1 MSRPVVSVLGAGN
14 WGTTLADLVARNGRR
29 VWLWTHAPRQRDEIN
44 HQHSNRDAVPGLVV
58 HDGVTATCEPAEA
71 LDGTGLILIAIPSQ
85 AFRQVCRVLAPHV
98 QPEHLVIHGTK
109 GLEAGTHR
117 RMSEILQEETC
128 VRQLGVLAGPN
139 IAVEIG
145 QGKPA
150 GTVIA
155 SRFPAVIAAGR
166 AALACPQLMVFAGG
180 DVIGTE
186 LCGALKNVVAI
197 AAGMADELQLGDN
210 AKAFLVTRGMSELMR
225 LCAALG
231 AEPMT
236 LAGLAGIGDLMV
248 TCASRFS
255 RNHRLGVALARGQT
269 LAAALAGLGMVAE
282 GVHAARSAQVLAR
295 AHGLDLPVFE
305 RVERI
310 VHQGLAPRDA
320 LTEIMALPA
329 GHDVP
334 IFGLGPAA
342 EVSDGAPWPDARSS
356 PTRRAVDGAPR
367 AGPAPPPPARRGT

>member
-1 MSRPVVSVLGAGN
+1 VSGPVVSVLGAGN
-14 WGTTLADLVARNGRR
+14 WGTTLANLVARNGRR
-29 VWLWTHAPRQRDEIN
+29 VRLWTREPRQRDEIN
-44 HQHSNRDAVPGLVV
+44 HQRRNQRAVPGLAL
-58 HDGVTATCEPAEA
+58 HEGVSATCDVGQA

-85 AFRQVCRVLAPHV
+85 AFRQVCRMLAPQV

-128 VRQLGVLAGPN
+128 ARQLGVLAGPN
-139 IAVEIG
+139 LAVEIG

-166 AALACPQLMVFAGG
+166 AALACPQLMVFAGS
-180 DVIGTE
+180 DVVGTE

-197 AAGMADELQLGDN
+197 GAGMADELGVGDN
-210 AKAFLVTRGMSELMR
+210 AKAFLVTRGMSEMMR
-225 LCAALG
+225 LCAAMG

-255 RNHRLGVALARGQT
+255 RNHRLGVALARGQG
-269 LAAALAGLGMVAE
+269 LAAALADLGMVAE
-282 GVHAARSAQVLAR
+282 GVHAASAARALAR
-295 AHGLDLPVFE
+295 GHGLDLPLFE

-310 VHQGLAPRDA
+310 IHHGLSPQDA

-334 IFGLGPAA
+334 AFGT
-342 EVSDGAPWPDARSS
+342 S
-356 PTRRAVDGAPR
+356 PRR
-367 AGPAPPPPARRGT
+367 